1 MSKQTR
7 FYKVWAQMKQ
17 RCNNPKHPRFK
28 DYGGRGI
35 TICKRW
41 DLFSNFFIDMNESYK
56 DNLTL
61 DRINNSKG
69 YSKNN
74 CKWSTYR
81 EQNENR
87 RDNKKLSF
95 NGLTMTITRW
105 SEKLGI
111 KKSTLD
117 MRFYKYGW
125 NIEKCLTTPVR
136 RHNFV

>member
-117 MRFYKYGW
+117 MTFYKYGW
-125 NIEKCLTTPVR
+125 NIEKCLTTPV
-136 RHNFV
+136 